1 MKKIVVAGYY
11 GYRNSGDDAILHSI
25 CQDLRQL
32 NQNNQ
37 ITVLS
42 NEPNLTMKEYPVH
55 AVYRFSLLKVIRA
68 LKQSD
73 LLLLGGGSLIQ
84 DMTSTRSLYYYLGL
98 LWIAMLFKKP
108 IIIYANGIGPL
119 VHRYNRPF
127 TRWTLNRV
135 NVITLRERLSK
146 EALSLLKITK
156 PQIEVTADPVFNLQI
171 KKEQSINEILHRE
184 KIPTD
189 KPLFGVMFRSWN
201 NQSHY
206 VATMARIC
214 DALVE
219 TYDCYIIFVPMKYP
233 SDLTVAIDINAA
245 MEHKGTIL
253 EHRYNEE
260 TLINFM
266 GHMDL
271 MLCMRLHAMIYG
283 ALEHVPMLGFN
294 YDPKVEYYAKE
305 LGIPYVKDMKSIDM
319 EDVLSMIH
327 EVLTHREVYDVRI
340 KEQVLRLKA
349 AAKRNPYWVEWL
361 LEQS

>member
-25 CQDLRQL
+25 CQDLLQL
-32 NQNNQ
+32 NQDNQ

-42 NEPNLTMKEYPVH
+42 NEPSLTMKEYPVH
-55 AVYRFSLLKVIRA
+55 AIYRFNPLKVIRA
-68 LKQSD
+68 LGKSD

-98 LWIAMLFKKP
+98 LWLAMLFGKP

-119 VHRYNRPF
+119 VHSYNRPF

-146 EALSLLKITK
+146 EALSELKITRPK
-156 PQIEVTADPVFNLQI
+156 IEVTADPVFNLKI
-171 KKEQSINEILHRE
+171 SKEKAINAIMKRE
-184 KIPTD
+184 QIPTD
-189 KPLFGVMFRSWN
+189 KPLFGVMFRSWKDEK
-201 NQSHY
+201 HY
-206 VATMARIC
+206 VEKMAHIC

-219 TYDCYIIFVPMKYP
+219 RYNCHIIFVPMKYP
-233 SDLTVAIDINAA
+233 SDLTVSIDINGA
-245 MEHKGTIL
+245 MKHKGTIL

-260 TLINFM
+260 TLIHFM

-271 MLCMRLHAMIYG
+271 LLCMRLHAMIYG

-305 LGIPYVKDMKSIDM
+305 LGIPYVKDMKHIDM
-319 EDVLSMIH
+319 NEVMSMIH
-327 EVLTHREVYDVRI
+327 EVLTHRDVYDVRI
-340 KEQVLRLKA
+340 KEQVERLKE
-349 AAKRNPYWVEWL
+349 AAKKNPQWVEWL